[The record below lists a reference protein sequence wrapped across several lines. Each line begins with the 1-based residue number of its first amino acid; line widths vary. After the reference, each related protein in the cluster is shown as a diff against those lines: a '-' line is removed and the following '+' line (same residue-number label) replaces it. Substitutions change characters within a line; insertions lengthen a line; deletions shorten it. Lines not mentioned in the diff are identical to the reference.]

1 MLSSM
6 SASSHTSPNMSTL
19 MQFDSIAFDVFAP
32 VAVNYALREGY
43 MAPTVVCRVRFE
55 DML

>member
-1 MLSSM
+1 M